1 MENTLGYAA
10 HQFGLGFFKGQTG
23 LISITA
29 FQRHFHLLDKGTDPT
44 FAGFIYFS
52 TPGIGAN
59 SFLCL

>member
-1 MENTLGYAA
+1 MENTLGHAA
-10 HQFGLGFFKGQTG
+10 HQFGLCFFKSQAG

-29 FQRHFHLLDKGTDPT
+29 FQRHFHFLDESTDPA

-52 TPGIGAN
+52 APGIGAN